1 MRNMTP
7 FLQYVMK
14 FNIISFHFCFLVSK
28 SLEGTG
34 APRTFDL
41 GTSDVHLAPGGML
54 AWNDTIMVHTSH
66 HDKRCGHGVLYC
78 GLI

>member
-34 APRTFDL
+34 ATRTFDL
-41 GTSDVHLAPGGML
+41 VTSDVHLAPGGML
-54 AWNDTIMVHTSH
+54 GMILSWFTLPIMIKDVGT
-66 HDKRCGHGVLYC
+66 GYC
-78 GLI
+78 IVV